1 MASLVQL
8 KGDTLA
14 RFEKINPVLRIKE
27 PALIALDPANPT
39 KYTHMVIGDGKS
51 KFKDLPMLNMGVSQ
65 DYEKMENLPSIE
77 NVELIGNVTLE
88 QLGAVYQE
96 DFDKRLPLVIDPLAS
111 NYREKVLAALD
122 SINKGAPV
130 PVFLK
135 VTGVTLYVCGWRMM
149 DDGTMLW
156 ITAPLA
162 VTENAFV
169 ELGITAYSVNT
180 TDGSIVAL
188 NQTLIKV
195 LGESALVQEV
205 GMDPNKVISQKNHY
219 RVIRAG

>member
-111 NYREKVLAALD
+111 NYREKSLPHWIPLIRVLPFRY
-122 SINKGAPV
+122 S
-130 PVFLK
+130 LK
-135 VTGVTLYVCGWRMM
+135 
-149 DDGTMLW
+149 
-156 ITAPLA
+156 
-162 VTENAFV
+162 
-169 ELGITAYSVNT
+169 
-180 TDGSIVAL
+180 
-188 NQTLIKV
+188 
-195 LGESALVQEV
+195 
-205 GMDPNKVISQKNHY
+205 
-219 RVIRAG
+219 

>member
-96 DFDKRLPLVIDPLAS
+96 DFDKRLPLVIDLLAS
-111 NYREKVLAALD
+111 NYREKSLPHWIPLTRVLPFRY
-122 SINKGAPV
+122 S
-130 PVFLK
+130 LK
-135 VTGVTLYVCGWRMM
+135 
-149 DDGTMLW
+149 
-156 ITAPLA
+156 
-162 VTENAFV
+162 
-169 ELGITAYSVNT
+169 
-180 TDGSIVAL
+180 
-188 NQTLIKV
+188 
-195 LGESALVQEV
+195 
-205 GMDPNKVISQKNHY
+205 
-219 RVIRAG
+219 